1 MANNIAFQPMGNTV
15 TLSVT
20 STSSN
25 AAVTALS
32 PVNQLMIVNAGSNA
46 AFVVV
51 STTANPTAVL
61 PTVGTSQPGFA
72 VAAGATKVISTNQA
86 SPTATIYV
94 AGIATG
100 GTNAV
105 YITPGEGL

>member
-1 MANNIAFQPMGNTV
+1 MATNIAFQPMGNTV

-20 STSSN
+20 GTSSN
-25 AAVTALS
+25 AAVTANS
-32 PVNQLMIVNAGSNA
+32 PVNQLMIVNTGANA
-46 AFVVV
+46 AYISVGLL
-51 STTANPTAVL
+51 SNIAATL
-61 PTVGTSQPGFA
+61 PTVGTPQPGFM
-72 VAAGATKVISTNQA
+72 VGAGATKVISTNQA

>member
-1 MANNIAFQPMGNTV
+1 M
-15 TLSVT
+15 
-20 STSSN
+20 
-25 AAVTALS
+25 
-32 PVNQLMIVNAGSNA
+32 
-46 AFVVV
+46 
-51 STTANPTAVL
+51 
-61 PTVGTSQPGFA
+61 GTSQPGFA